1 MIDKKPKKIVEE
13 SRDSEDDEDFDS
25 KDKCEAIADECTYD
39 VLEEFESDGYTLTE
53 EDDVS

>member
-1 MIDKKPKKIVEE
+1 MIDKKPRKIVEE
-13 SRDSEDDEDFDS
+13 SNDSEDDEDFDS
-25 KDKCEAIADECTYD
+25 KNKCEEIADECTYE

>member
-25 KDKCEAIADECTYD
+25 KDKCEAIADECTYE